1 MMCKHIFHDPIIPE
15 KQIKITVC
23 KHEPSFLML
32 NFQKVECMASYNVG
46 IKFKQDDEFQS
57 PFIHSAD
64 THSLTVM
71 S

>member
-1 MMCKHIFHDPIIPE
+1 MSLP
-15 KQIKITVC
+15 
-23 KHEPSFLML
+23 FLML